1 MLILRG
7 WKLRFTVQHNSEYN
21 VYIRILDGIYY
32 FIVNPFSLEYF
43 FQNWCYFEKL
53 RGDNGFETFRLFYN
67 LCNVGDY
74 LL

>member
-1 MLILRG
+1 MDHIL
-7 WKLRFTVQHNSEYN
+7 LFSTMVYN